1 MNTHWLEV
9 PQQQRVDVVGT
20 LTAETKEL
28 WLGLHGYGQ
37 LVQFFS
43 RHFRELANAQRAF
56 VFPQGPH
63 KFYLEGV
70 HGRVGASWMTKEDRL
85 VDIQNQW
92 AYLDQVLSWAT
103 AEAPNARIHF
113 VGFSQGVATGM
124 RYLGH
129 GTHAPT
135 SFLAWAGS
143 WPPDLDPG
151 SVEALKATRFKG
163 WFGSDDAFIGVE
175 KQAQIITHYREEFGL
190 EMDWDRYEGGHT
202 FDKVILAE
210 AITQLEQ

>member
-1 MNTHWLEV
+1 MATNWLEV
-9 PQQQRVDVVGT
+9 RQQQRVDVEGQLSPNT
-20 LTAETKEL
+20 EHL
-28 WLGLHGYGQ
+28 WIGLHGYGQ

-43 RHFRELANAQRAF
+43 RHFRDLANTQRAF

-92 AYLDQVLSWAT
+92 TFLDEVIAWAT
-103 AEAPNARIHF
+103 SKAPNARIHF

-124 RYLGH
+124 RYLGN
-129 GTHAPT
+129 GKFAPM

-143 WPPDLDPG
+143 WPPDLEPQG
-151 SVEALKATRFKG
+151 VEALKSTRFKG
-163 WFGSDDAFIGVE
+163 WFGSEDAYIDLD
-175 KQAQIITHYREEFGL
+175 KQAQITTHYREEFGL
-190 EMDWDRYEGGHT
+190 EMDWDRYEGGHS
-202 FDKVILAE
+202 FDKAILAE

>member
-1 MNTHWLEV
+1 MATNWLEV
-9 PQQQRVDVVGT
+9 SQQQRVDVEGQLSPNT
-20 LTAETKEL
+20 EHL
-28 WLGLHGYGQ
+28 WIGLHGYGQ

-43 RHFRELANAQRAF
+43 RHFRDLANPDRAF
-56 VFPQGPH
+56 IFPQGPH

-92 AYLDQVLSWAT
+92 AYLDEVIAWAK
-103 AEAPNARIHF
+103 AQAPNAAIHF

-124 RYLGH
+124 RYLGN
-129 GTHAPT
+129 GKFTPV

-143 WPPDLDPG
+143 WPPDLETQ
-151 SVEALKATRFKG
+151 SVEALKSTRFKG
-163 WFGSDDAFIGVE
+163 WFGSEDSFIGVE
-175 KQAQIITHYREEFGL
+175 KQVQIITHYREEFAL

>member
-1 MNTHWLEV
+1 MDTHWLEV
-9 PQQQRVDVVGT
+9 PQQQRVDVVGA
-20 LTAETKEL
+20 LTAETKDL

-43 RHFRELANAQRAF
+43 RHFRDLSNTRRAF

-63 KFYLEGV
+63 KFYLDGV
-70 HGRVGASWMTKEDRL
+70 HRRVGASWMTKEDRL

-92 AYLDQVLSWAT
+92 NYLDEVIAWAKSQ
-103 AEAPNARIHF
+103 APNARIHF

-124 RYLGH
+124 RYLGN
-129 GTHAPT
+129 GKFTPA

-143 WPPDLDPG
+143 WPPDLERQ
-151 SVEALKATRFKG
+151 SVEALKAIRFKG
-163 WFGSDDAFIGVE
+163 WFGSEDAFIGLE
-175 KQAQIITHYREEFGL
+175 KQEEIITHYREEYGL

-202 FDKVILAE
+202 FDRVILAE

>member
-1 MNTHWLEV
+1 MATNWLEV
-9 PQQQRVDVVGT
+9 SQQQRVDVEGQLSPNT
-20 LTAETKEL
+20 EHL
-28 WLGLHGYGQ
+28 WIGLHGYGQ

-43 RHFRELANAQRAF
+43 RHFRDLVNTQRAF

-92 AYLDQVLSWAT
+92 NYLDEVIAWAKT
-103 AEAPNARIHF
+103 QAPNAALHF

-124 RYLGH
+124 RYLGN
-129 GTHAPT
+129 GNFTPV

-143 WPPDLDPG
+143 WPPDLEPQG
-151 SVEALKATRFKG
+151 VEALKSTRFKG
-163 WFGSDDAFIGVE
+163 WYGSEDSFIGVD
-175 KQAQIITHYREEFGL
+175 KQEQIITHYREEFAL

>member
-43 RHFRELANAQRAF
+43 RHFRDLANLHRAF
-56 VFPQGPH
+56 IFPQGPH

-85 VDIQNQW
+85 VDIQTSGPTSTR
-92 AYLDQVLSWAT
+92 Y
-103 AEAPNARIHF
+103 F
-113 VGFSQGVATGM
+113 VGQRQKRQM
-124 RYLGH
+124 RVYIL
-129 GTHAPT
+129 
-135 SFLAWAGS
+135 
-143 WPPDLDPG
+143 LD
-151 SVEALKATRFKG
+151 SLKG
-163 WFGSDDAFIGVE
+163 WP
-175 KQAQIITHYREEFGL
+175 
-190 EMDWDRYEGGHT
+190 
-202 FDKVILAE
+202 LACATSAME
-210 AITQLEQ
+210 RMRRLVFWRGPGRGRRTWSHGAWRR